1 MNKKLHEMALQI
13 GGSHYPEVS
22 RQYFEPTVRLVV
34 QECAD
39 KLGVNPAT
47 LLEHFELDK

>member
-22 RQYFEPTVRLVV
+22 KLYFEPTVRLVI

-39 KLGVNPAT
+39 KLGVDPTA
-47 LLEHFELDK
+47 LLQHFELDK